1 LGKLTNV
8 TEKLENEIKGLR
20 NVTADNTKTS
30 NVSAEQQDDPENKS
44 ASISAWHTGIVH
56 KRKQGLGTY

>member
-20 NVTADNTKTS
+20 NVIADNTKTS
-30 NVSAEQQDDPENKS
+30 NVSAE
-44 ASISAWHTGIVH
+44 
-56 KRKQGLGTY
+56 